1 MTTVAELYNEDDHTI
16 NHHGFKRN
24 VKEEEDRGLG
34 TKVRAHGYKSN
45 NQILYL

>member
-1 MTTVAELYNEDDHTI
+1 MTTVAELYNEDDTI

-24 VKEEEDRGLG
+24 VKEEDRGLG

>member
-24 VKEEEDRGLG
+24 VKEEDQRLG
-34 TKVRAHGYKSN
+34 KKVGAHGYKSN
-45 NQILYL
+45 NQVIYL

>member
-24 VKEEEDRGLG
+24 VKEEDRGLG